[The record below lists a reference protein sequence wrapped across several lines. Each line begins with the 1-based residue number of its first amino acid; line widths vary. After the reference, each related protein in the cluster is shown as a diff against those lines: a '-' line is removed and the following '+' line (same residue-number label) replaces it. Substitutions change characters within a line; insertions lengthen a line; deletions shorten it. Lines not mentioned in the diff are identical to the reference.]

1 MIVAKPILREKETS
15 NELSANDVKLK
26 SIMGFPLESNINAS
40 NVILEPLCEAAHYCM
55 ALNCRII
62 TGILG

>member
-1 MIVAKPILREKETS
+1 MIVAKPILREKET
-15 NELSANDVKLK
+15 
-26 SIMGFPLESNINAS
+26 S